1 MSKKE
6 FVTQIPEPW
15 FSKFLFADTRLA
27 WVWVVLRIYV
37 GWIWL
42 EAGWHKVISPMW
54 VGDKAGPAVAGYIA
68 GALAKTGGAH
78 PDVSG
83 WYAVWLKDVILPNA
97 SLFSHVVAYGEV
109 LVGLGLILGIFTGI
123 AAFFG
128 SFMNMSYLF
137 AGTISVNP
145 VMVLIQLF
153 IILAWRVA
161 GWFGLDRF
169 ILPLLGTP
177 WHPGSAFKKK

>member
-1 MSKKE
+1 MMSKKE
-6 FVTQIPEPW
+6 FVTHIPEPW
-15 FSKFLFADTRLA
+15 IAKFLFADTRLA
-27 WVWVVLRIYV
+27 WIWVALRVYV

-42 EAGWHKVISPMW
+42 EAGWEKVINPVWTGS
-54 VGDKAGPAVAGYIA
+54 KAGIAVSGFVER
-68 GALAKTGGAH
+68 ALTKTAGAH

-83 WYAVWLKDVILPNA
+83 WYASWLKDVILPNA
-97 SLFSHVVAYGEV
+97 STFSYIVAYGEL
-109 LVGLGLILGIFTGI
+109 LVGIGLILGAFTGI

-137 AGTISVNP
+137 AGTVSVNP
-145 VMVLIQLF
+145 IMVLIQLF
-153 IILAWRVA
+153 LILAWRVA

-177 WHPGSAFKKK
+177 WKPGKLFRK